1 MLRCTWPRILAEI
14 EFTPISLETAMSDR
28 LRLFLMDGS
37 SYFYRAFYAIK
48 HLSNSKGF
56 PTNAVFGFTQMLL
69 KVLKEHKPDYFV
81 VALDSRAPTFR
92 SEVYKEYKANRP
104 AMPESLVSQIP
115 YIKRIIEGYRIA
127 TLELEGYEADD
138 LIGTIAKGVES
149 EVDVVIITG
158 DKDILQLV
166 SDRIH
171 VYDTMKDKR
180 FGVEEVIQR
189 FGVRP
194 EDVVE
199 VMGLSGDAV
208 DNIPGVP
215 GIGEKTAI
223 ELIKTFGSIENL
235 LSHLD
240 QISKKKLKENLET
253 YGEQARLSRRLAT
266 IHTDAPIPYRLN
278 DFTLSSPDLGSLREI
293 FKELEF
299 NKLLKNLSEE
309 NGPGDRNYHL
319 ITDQDEYLSLLKD
332 LIKAKLFAIDLETT
346 SPYPMWADLVGIS
359 LSHTPHQAFY
369 IPLGHRH
376 REATGPTSTDRQ
388 LPLSWVLEKLK
399 PILENGEVKKVGQ
412 NIKYEWI
419 VLKRYDVHLQGIHCD
434 TMIASYL
441 LNPTKH
447 QHNLSE
453 LAQEYLDRSVTVYKE
468 VVGTGQKEVT
478 FDQIEP
484 ERARD
489 YSCEDADVTLQL
501 SDILLPKLT
510 EGGFKDLFDQ
520 VEMPLLI
527 VLAKMEMNGVKI
539 DMDLLKEYSKEI
551 EGQLLQKMERIYRWA
566 GEVFN
571 INSSQQLGK
580 ILFDKLKLPTVKK
593 TKTGY
598 STDVEVLTKLSLQH
612 DLPLEILGYRNL
624 TKLKSTYI
632 DALPKLIHSK
642 TGRVHT
648 SYNQTVTATGRL
660 SSSDPNLQNI
670 PIRTEGGNRI
680 RQAFIPEKG
689 WAIVSADYSQIE
701 LRILAHLSRDETL
714 MGAFHRDEDIHARTA
729 SEIFGVP
736 MEKVTPSMRREA
748 KVINFGIIYGMS
760 AYGLSQQLG
769 SDPKIAQAYI
779 DEYFEKYTGVK
790 TYIESSLEEA
800 RQKGYV
806 TTLLNRRRYLPEIH
820 SPTVAIRQA
829 SERMAVNTPLQ
840 GTAADIIK
848 VAMIHIQNRIE
859 ELGLSTKMIMQV
871 HDELVFEVPEEELQ
885 KALPL
890 IQSEMETVMDL
901 SVPLKVSIH
910 SGKNWAE
917 VH

>member
-1 MLRCTWPRILAEI
+1 MGLSNLKRYALC
-14 EFTPISLETAMSDR
+14 SLLYAVRYMSDR
-28 LRLFLMDGS
+28 PKLFLIDGS
-37 SYFYRAFYAIK
+37 SYLFRAFYAIA
-48 HLSNSKGF
+48 HLSNSKGL
-56 PTNAVFGFTQMLL
+56 PTNATFGFTQMLL
-69 KVLKEHKPDYFV
+69 KVLKDHRPDYLAVIFD
-81 VALDSRAPTFR
+81 LKAPTFR

-104 AMPESLVSQIP
+104 AMPEGLTPQIP
-115 YIKRIIEGYRIA
+115 YIKKIIEGYRIA
-127 TLELEGYEADD
+127 LMEMEGYEADD
-138 LIGTIAKGVES
+138 LIGTVAKRLES

-166 SDRIH
+166 SDRIQ
-171 VYDTMKDKR
+171 VYDTMKEKR
-180 FGVEEVIQR
+180 FGIEEVIQR

-194 EDVVE
+194 EQVVE
-199 VMGLSGDAV
+199 VMGLSGDAI

-223 ELIKTFGSIENL
+223 QLIKTYGSIENL
-235 LSHLD
+235 LAHVEEIP
-240 QISKKKLKENLET
+240 QKKLKENLKT
-253 YGEQARLSRRLAT
+253 HGDLARLSRQLAT
-266 IHTDAPIPYRLN
+266 IHVDVPISYQLK
-278 DFTLSSPDLGSLREI
+278 DFSLSPPDLKNLKEI

-299 NKLLKNLSEE
+299 NKLLKELLEEKAFNDKASLSA
-309 NGPGDRNYHL
+309 GRDYRL
-319 ITDQDEYLSLLKD
+319 ITDRNEFLALLED
-332 LIKAKLFAIDLETT
+332 LRKAPSFSIDLETT

-359 LSHTPHQAFY
+359 LSYAPHQAFY
-369 IPLGHRH
+369 IPLAHRH
-376 REATGPTSTDRQ
+376 PEATRQ
-388 LPLSWVLEKLK
+388 LPLPWGLEQLK
-399 PILENGEVKKVGQ
+399 PILEDKEVKKVGQ

-419 VLKRYDVHLQGIHCD
+419 VLKRYGIHLQGIHGD

-447 QHNLSE
+447 NHNLSE
-453 LAQEYLDRSVTVYKE
+453 IAQEYLDRSVTSYKE
-468 VVGTGQKEVT
+468 VVGSGTKAVT
-478 FDQIEP
+478 FDQIEL
-484 ERARD
+484 EKARD

-501 SDILLPKLT
+501 SHLLFPKLK

-520 VEMPLLI
+520 VEMPLVM
-527 VLAKMEMNGVKI
+527 VLAKTELNGVKI
-539 DMDLLKEYSKEI
+539 DLDLLEGYSKEI
-551 EGQLLQKMERIYRWA
+551 ETQLQQRMGQIYRLA

-580 ILFDKLKLPTVKK
+580 ILFDKLKLPVVKK
-593 TKTGY
+593 TKTGT

-632 DALPKLIHSK
+632 DALPKLIHPK

-670 PIRTEGGNRI
+670 PIRAEEGSRI

-689 WAIVSADYSQIE
+689 WSIVSADYSQIE
-701 LRILAHLSRDETL
+701 LRILAHLSQDEIL
-714 MGAFHRDEDIHARTA
+714 IKAFQNDEDIHARTA

-736 MEKVTPSMRREA
+736 IEKVTPPMRREA

-760 AYGLSQQLG
+760 AYGLSQQLRTE
-769 SDPKIAQAYI
+769 PKIAQAYI
-779 DEYFEKYTGVK
+779 NEYFKKYAGVQ
-790 TYIESSLEEA
+790 TYIEKSLEEA

-806 TTLLNRRRYLPEIH
+806 ITLLHRRRYLPDLH
-820 SPTVAIRQA
+820 SPMVAIRQA
-829 SERMAVNTPLQ
+829 TERMAINTPLQ

-848 VAMIHIQNRIE
+848 VAMIHIQNQIE
-859 ELGLSTKMIMQV
+859 ELSLSTKMIMQV

-885 KALPL
+885 NAIPM
-890 IQSEMETVMDL
+890 IQNEMETVMDL
-901 SVPLKVSIH
+901 SVPLRVSIH